1 MSQNPENTNVD
12 AIALVARVLLAALF
26 ILAGFNKLMAPEGT
40 IAFIDSVGI
49 PLPQIAYVGTVALEL
64 LGGLL
69 LLVGFKARYIAA
81 ALALFSIAT
90 ALIFHS
96 DFSVQSEVTAF
107 LKNLAIAGGMLH
119 LAAYGPG
126 RFALGSR

>member
-126 RFALGSR
+126 RFALGRR